1 MKEAE
6 ASEERKKQKGDLGE
20 MIRGILFDMDGLMFD
35 TEAIGLK
42 GWKKAGEELGIRIT
56 DEMVASLR
64 GLGNRERRARFGEMT
79 GRPELFDAAQKIRIE
94 YSDSWIR
101 EKGVPVKP
109 GLTELLEYLK
119 DKEIPAALATS
130 TEREKAGWYL
140 RLAGVEQYFQASVCG
155 VEAGPS
161 KPAPDVFLKA
171 AAKLGLPAEECMV
184 LEDSE
189 NGLRAAKAAGCTA
202 VVVPD
207 LSPAPPEEEG
217 LWDRKAETLRDVIP
231 IVQELSSYLVH

>member
-119 DKEIPAALATS
+119 DKEIPAALAIDRTGES
-130 TEREKAGWYL
+130 RMVSAAGRCRAVFSGVCL
-140 RLAGVEQYFQASVCG
+140 RCG
-155 VEAGPS
+155 GGTVEAGPGCVSESCS
-161 KPAPDVFLKA
+161 KIGTAGRGMYGSRRQRERIKSGKSGRMYGSGRAGSLAGSAGGRWAVGQESGDAERCDPD
-171 AAKLGLPAEECMV
+171 C
-184 LEDSE
+184 
-189 NGLRAAKAAGCTA
+189 AGA
-202 VVVPD
+202 
-207 LSPAPPEEEG
+207 
-217 LWDRKAETLRDVIP
+217 
-231 IVQELSSYLVH
+231 